1 MTRLKPIERGAD
13 SRVTTVLSFGFGE
26 VFVSDSIDGP
36 MLRSGTMND
45 DELIVL

>member
-13 SRVTTVLSFGFGE
+13 SRETTLLSFGFGE
-26 VFVSDSIDGP
+26 LFVSDSIDGP

-45 DELIVL
+45 ELIVL